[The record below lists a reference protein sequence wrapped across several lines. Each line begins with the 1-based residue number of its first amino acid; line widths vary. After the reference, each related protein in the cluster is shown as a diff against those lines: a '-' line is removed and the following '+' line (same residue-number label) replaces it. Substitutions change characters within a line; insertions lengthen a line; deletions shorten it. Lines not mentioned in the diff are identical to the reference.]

1 MTEAIRSGTK
11 KMDHFDIPR
20 LNELYEGKG
29 FREIKRE
36 PNWTQGEPDMVFRER
51 QDTAFEKL
59 KNMIKRKP

>member
-1 MTEAIRSGTK
+1 
-11 KMDHFDIPR
+11 MDHFDIPR